1 MGDYSRLLTKMAEL
15 KEIESEYRELTTKY
29 QPAVSSDTDY
39 ATDNTFDKY
48 ALTPDKNAISNT
60 KTPLVI
66 RPGED
71 YGEFWKYVGK
81 VDPVGMPDVNAQ
93 KKNSQKCWNMAAN
106 DPRLFKKVVYTGVA
120 TTNIGQPD
128 WDNRCYAVTPDAPA
142 DAVYDTVAV
151 GYSVMDGNGGGTIGP
166 PNTTHGI
173 YTKLG
178 IKPTSA
184 STQADIDVNVAKAS
198 KLNDLQLRVDS
209 LTQEIVAASRAG
221 INTELNTLVASAADS
236 KELIT
241 RINQYMNGEVGDISG
256 NYNLMDKRKEM
267 NNVYSEI
274 NEQTTLRARKYKF
287 IFYIIMTLLLI
298 LSYWSYT
305 SKLSLLEQVDIIK
318 KYAGWGWWTN
328 WWVITIVVIVFILSS
343 FGWDMKGNIMMMMRY
358 LSDPAF
364 WTGQLWWIGVTILL
378 LIIIFFYATF
388 KSFFMDIDAG
398 LKSLQSNLDG
408 DEVD

>member
-1 MGDYSRLLTKMAEL
+1 MGDYSMLLTKMAEL
-15 KEIESEYRELTTKY
+15 KEIEGEYRTLTTTY

-39 ATDNTFDKY
+39 TDNTFDKY
-48 ALTPDKNAISNT
+48 ALTPDITAISNT

-71 YGEFWKYVGK
+71 YGEFWKYVGR
-81 VDPVGMPDVNAQ
+81 VDPVGMPDGNAQ

-128 WDNRCYAVTPDAPA
+128 WDNRCYALTPDAPA
-142 DAVYDTVAV
+142 DAVNNTVAV
-151 GYSVMDGNGGGTIGP
+151 GYSVMVGNTGS
-166 PNTTHGI
+166 NI
-173 YTKLG
+173 YTKIG
-178 IKPTSA
+178 IRDENDKEN
-184 STQADIDVNVAKAS
+184 IAKAS
-198 KLNDLQLRVDS
+198 KLNDIQSRVDS

-241 RINQYMNGEVGDISG
+241 RINQYMNGEVGDISS
-256 NYNLMDKRKEM
+256 NYYLMDKRKEM

-274 NEQTTLRARKYKF
+274 NEQTTLLARKYKF

-318 KYAGWGWWTN
+318 NYAGLGWWTN
-328 WWVITIVVIVFILSS
+328 WWVITIVVIVFIISS
-343 FGWDMKGNIMMMMRY
+343 FGWDMKGNIMMAIRY

-388 KSFFMDIDAG
+388 KSFFVEIDTG
-398 LKSLQSNLDG
+398 LKSIQSNLDG
-408 DEVD
+408 DEAD

>member
-1 MGDYSRLLTKMAEL
+1 MGDYSMLLTKMAEL
-15 KEIESEYRELTTKY
+15 KEIEGEYRILTTTY
-29 QPAVSSDTDY
+29 QPALSTTPISTTAADAVGT
-39 ATDNTFDKY
+39 ARDKY
-48 ALTPDKNAISNT
+48 TITLDKNAISNT

-81 VDPVGMPDVNAQ
+81 VNTPAATGSTNAQ
-93 KKNSQKCWNMAAN
+93 QINSQKCWNMAAN
-106 DPRLFKKVVYTGVA
+106 DPRLFKKVVYTGAA

-128 WDNRCYAVTPDAPA
+128 WDNRCYALTPDAPA
-142 DAVYDTVAV
+142 DAVYDNTVAP
-151 GYSVMDGNGGGTIGP
+151 GYSVMVGN
-166 PNTTHGI
+166 NI
-173 YTKLG
+173 YTKIG
-178 IKPTSA
+178 INGINDKE
-184 STQADIDVNVAKAS
+184 NVAKAS
-198 KLNDLQLRVDS
+198 KLNDIQSRVDS
-209 LTQEIVAASRAG
+209 LTQEVVAASRAG

-256 NYNLMDKRKEM
+256 NYYLMDKRKEM

-318 KYAGWGWWTN
+318 KYAGLGWWTN

-343 FGWDMKGNIMMMMRY
+343 FGWDMKGNIMMAIRY

-398 LKSLQSNLDG
+398 LQSIQSNLDG
-408 DEVD
+408 DEAD

>member
-1 MGDYSRLLTKMAEL
+1 MGDYSMLLTKMAEL
-15 KEIESEYRELTTKY
+15 KEIEGEYRTLTTTY
-29 QPAVSSDTDY
+29 QPALSTTAISTTTADTVGT
-39 ATDNTFDKY
+39 ARDKY
-48 ALTPDKNAISNT
+48 TITPDKNAISNT

-71 YGEFWKYVGK
+71 YGEFWKYVGR
-81 VDPVGMPDVNAQ
+81 VDPVSISDAAAQ

-128 WDNRCYAVTPDAPA
+128 WDNRCYALTPDAPA
-142 DAVYDTVAV
+142 DAVNNTDAV
-151 GYSVMDGNGGGTIGP
+151 GYSVMVGNTGSNIY
-166 PNTTHGI
+166 
-173 YTKLG
+173 YTKIG
-178 IKPTSA
+178 IRDENDKEN
-184 STQADIDVNVAKAS
+184 IAKAS
-198 KLNDLQLRVDS
+198 KLNDIQSRVDS

-241 RINQYMNGEVGDISG
+241 RINQYMNGEVGDISS
-256 NYNLMDKRKEM
+256 NYYLMDKRKEM

-274 NEQTTLRARKYKF
+274 NEQTTLLARKYKF

-318 KYAGWGWWTN
+318 NYAGLGWWTN
-328 WWVITIVVIVFILSS
+328 WWVITIVVIVFIISS
-343 FGWDMKGNIMMMMRY
+343 FGWDMKGNIMMAIRY

-388 KSFFMDIDAG
+388 KSFFVEIDTG
-398 LKSLQSNLDG
+398 LKSIQSNLDG
-408 DEVD
+408 DEAD

>member
-1 MGDYSRLLTKMAEL
+1 MSDYSRLLTKMAEL
-15 KEIESEYRELTTKY
+15 KEIEGEYRILTTTY

-39 ATDNTFDKY
+39 GDNTFDKY
-48 ALTPDKNAISNT
+48 ALTPDKTAISNT

-81 VDPVGMPDVNAQ
+81 VDPVSMPDAAAQ

-128 WDNRCYAVTPDAPA
+128 WDNRCYALTPDAPA

-151 GYSVMDGNGGGTIGP
+151 GYSVMDGNGDGTIGP
-166 PNTTHGI
+166 PNRTHGI

-178 IKPTSA
+178 IKTPTA
-184 STQADIDVNVAKAS
+184 FTPADIDVNVAKAS
-198 KLNDLQLRVDS
+198 KLNDIQSRVDS
-209 LTQEIVAASRAG
+209 LTQEIVGASRAG

-241 RINQYMNGEVGDISG
+241 RINQYMNGEVGDISS
-256 NYNLMDKRKEM
+256 NYYLMDKRKEM

-318 KYAGWGWWTN
+318 NYAGLGWWTN

-343 FGWDMKGNIMMMMRY
+343 FGWDMKGNIMMAIRY

-388 KSFFMDIDAG
+388 KSFFVEIDTG
-398 LKSLQSNLDG
+398 LKSVQSNLDG
-408 DEVD
+408 DEAD

>member
-1 MGDYSRLLTKMAEL
+1 MGDYSILLTKMAEL
-15 KEIESEYRELTTKY
+15 KEIEGEYRILTTTY

-39 ATDNTFDKY
+39 GDNTFDKY
-48 ALTPDKNAISNT
+48 ALTPDRTAISNT

-81 VDPVGMPDVNAQ
+81 VDPVSMPDAAAQ

-128 WDNRCYAVTPDAPA
+128 WDNRCYALTPDAPA

-151 GYSVMDGNGGGTIGP
+151 GYSVIDGNGDGTIGP
-166 PNTTHGI
+166 PNRTHGI

-184 STQADIDVNVAKAS
+184 STPADIDVNVAKAS
-198 KLNDLQLRVDS
+198 KLNDIQSRVDS
-209 LTQEIVAASRAG
+209 LTQEVVAASRAG

-241 RINQYMNGEVGDISG
+241 RINQYMHGEVGDISG
-256 NYNLMDKRKEM
+256 NYYLMDKRKEM

-318 KYAGWGWWTN
+318 NYAGLGWWTN

-343 FGWDMKGNIMMMMRY
+343 FGWDMKGNIMMAIRY

-388 KSFFMDIDAG
+388 KSFFVEIDTG
-398 LKSLQSNLDG
+398 LKSIQSNLDG
-408 DEVD
+408 DEAD

>member
-1 MGDYSRLLTKMAEL
+1 MGDYSMLLTKMAEL
-15 KEIESEYRELTTKY
+15 KEIEGEYRTLTTTY

-39 ATDNTFDKY
+39 TDNTFDKY
-48 ALTPDKNAISNT
+48 ALTPDRTAISNT

-71 YGEFWKYVGK
+71 YGEFWKYVGR
-81 VDPVGMPDVNAQ
+81 VDPVSISDAAAQ

-128 WDNRCYAVTPDAPA
+128 WDNRCYALTPDAPA
-142 DAVYDTVAV
+142 DAVNNTDAV
-151 GYSVMDGNGGGTIGP
+151 GYSVMVGNTGS
-166 PNTTHGI
+166 NI
-173 YTKLG
+173 YTKIG
-178 IKPTSA
+178 IRDENDKEN
-184 STQADIDVNVAKAS
+184 IAKAS
-198 KLNDLQLRVDS
+198 KLNDIQSRVDS

-241 RINQYMNGEVGDISG
+241 RINQYMNGEVGDISS
-256 NYNLMDKRKEM
+256 NYYLMDKRKEM

-274 NEQTTLRARKYKF
+274 NEQTTLLARKYKF

-305 SKLSLLEQVDIIK
+305 SKLSLLEQIDIIK
-318 KYAGWGWWTN
+318 NYAGLGWWTN

-343 FGWDMKGNIMMMMRY
+343 FGWDMKGNIMMAIRY

-388 KSFFMDIDAG
+388 KSFFVEIDTG
-398 LKSLQSNLDG
+398 LKSIQSNLDG
-408 DEVD
+408 DEAD